1 MSPHEEGVVYDV
13 YGRDTHRTVNLCGAP
28 SAAEET
34 TNSSSVA
41 ATVEEATD
49 ENATG
54 DEYIDLSDDA
64 ASDYEF
70 YVYDDSDDEARDIT
84 EPFNDAPPGVPIAL
98 VEHNAN
104 VIYALVLGPA
114 CTPCQ
119 CGFFHFIIHFP
130 AEYPIKPPC
139 VRLMNT
145 DGGRER
151 FSLNLHECAKPYFNE
166 LGCTIKGHHG
176 DSEHYKSIEQHE
188 TIRMAAC
195 DTFEASFKGSFFC
208 PWLLREVMLKSFQ
221 GCYDKYEEVV
231 QSNVDCTG
239 TVCTI
244 RSPARGLRPSRK
256 RCFGDCVP

>member
-1 MSPHEEGVVYDV
+1 MTTQRHAAGAPATISTGSTNPDEEE
-13 YGRDTHRTVNLCGAP
+13 TVNLCGAP

-41 ATVEEATD
+41 ATVDEATD

-54 DEYIDLSDDA
+54 DESIDLSDDA

-84 EPFNDAPPGVPIAL
+84 ELFNDAPPGVPIAL
-98 VEHNAN
+98 VEHKAN
-104 VIYALVLGPA
+104 VIHALVQGPV
-114 CTPCQ
+114 CTPYQ
-119 CGFFHFIIHFP
+119 CGFFHFVIHFP

-145 DGGRER
+145 DGGRVR
-151 FSLNLHECAKPYFNE
+151 FNLNLQEC
-166 LGCTIKGHHG
+166 GKG
-176 DSEHYKSIEQHE
+176 Y
-188 TIRMAAC
+188 
-195 DTFEASFKGSFFC
+195 
-208 PWLLREVMLKSFQ
+208 
-221 GCYDKYEEVV
+221 YDKYEEVV

-244 RSPARGLRPSRK
+244 RSPARGY
-256 RCFGDCVP
+256 V